1 MLFFG
6 KKKKKEQELDQ
17 VFDKVI
23 EEINAVDSW
32 DDPKKLEH
40 YILDSCEQIIETT
53 REIEAEKTEYRV
65 VTAYLNDIQKIENL
79 SSPQYVELR
88 DVASNVVELNSA
100 REAYQNSSKNI
111 TDEQFVLMEQDEETI
126 PSSIHRM
133 QENEIY
139 QAKIKRDM
147 NYLEAE
153 KSQWEI
159 EREDLMAQEKLLKKV
174 SILLLVSFA
183 SLLALVIVLQTVAKI
198 DLTWAML
205 IVFLFGGVSGF
216 IVFLKESNGARDS
229 KRALV
234 KMNQAIAMLN
244 RIRMKYVNVTNAV
257 EYTKDK
263 YKVNNSYE
271 LNYLW
276 EQYVDAVK
284 EKERYLKNNDDF
296 EYFTG
301 RLMRLL
307 QKIDLYDHKI
317 WLTQT
322 EALVNQ
328 KEMVEVKH
336 TLVERRQKIRQRI
349 EQNTQNVQSER
360 NEIDRLMTE
369 HDHYVPEIHEIIKS
383 VDKLCGIKQ

>member
-159 EREDLMAQEKLLKKV
+159 EREDLLAQEKLLKKV

-183 SLLALVIVLQTVAKI
+183 SLLALVIVLQTVAKL